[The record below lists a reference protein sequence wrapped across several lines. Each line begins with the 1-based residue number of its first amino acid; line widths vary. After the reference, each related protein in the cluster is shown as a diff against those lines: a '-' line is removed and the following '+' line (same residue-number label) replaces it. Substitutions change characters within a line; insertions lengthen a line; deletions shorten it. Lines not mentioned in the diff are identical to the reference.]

1 MMSKEEI
8 VTDLNSM
15 SELISVART
24 GLTRN
29 QLVEINDIQ
38 DRIQSVVESI
48 TDLPPEDAVEMKP
61 ALLSLMS
68 DFQEFAKEVE
78 AKIGELQAA
87 APPAG
92 DTQQVVES

>member
-15 SELISVART
+15 SELIAVARS

-29 QLVEINDIQ
+29 QLVEISDIQ
-38 DRIQSVVESI
+38 ERIQGVVDSI
-48 TDLPPEDAVEMKP
+48 TGLPPEDAVEMKP
-61 ALLSLMS
+61 VLLGLLS
-68 DFQEFAKEVE
+68 EFEKFSKEVE

-92 DTQQVVES
+92 DKERAAET

>member
-1 MMSKEEI
+1 MNKEEI

-15 SELISVART
+15 SELIAVART
-24 GLTRN
+24 GLSRN

-38 DRIQSVVESI
+38 ERIQSVVESI

-61 ALLSLMS
+61 VLLGLLS
-68 DFQEFAKEVE
+68 DFQEFSKEVE

-87 APPAG
+87 APPTD
-92 DTQQVVES
+92 DTKQAAES

>member
-1 MMSKEEI
+1 MMNKEEI

-15 SELISVART
+15 SELIAIART

-29 QLVEINDIQ
+29 QLVEISDIQ
-38 DRIQSVVESI
+38 ERIQSVVESI

-61 ALLSLMS
+61 VLLALMS

-78 AKIGELQAA
+78 AKINELQAS

-92 DTQQVVES
+92 DTEQAAEG

>member
-1 MMSKEEI
+1 MSKEEI

-38 DRIQSVVESI
+38 GRIQSVVESI

-87 APPAG
+87 APRDGKTEQSAE
-92 DTQQVVES
+92 T

>member
-1 MMSKEEI
+1 MNKEEI

-15 SELISVART
+15 SELIAVARS

-29 QLVEINDIQ
+29 QLVEISDIQ
-38 DRIQSVVESI
+38 ERIQSIVESI

-61 ALLSLMS
+61 VLLGLLS
-68 DFQEFAKEVE
+68 EFEKFSKEVE

-92 DTQQVVES
+92 EREQAAET

>member
-1 MMSKEEI
+1 MMNKEEI

-15 SELISVART
+15 SELIAVARS
-24 GLTRN
+24 GLERN
-29 QLVEINDIQ
+29 QLVEITDIQ
-38 DRIQSVVESI
+38 GRIQSVVESI
-48 TDLPPEDAVEMKP
+48 TELPPEEAVEMKP
-61 ALLSLMS
+61 VLLDLMS

-92 DTQQVVES
+92 DTEQAADT